1 MKHEVLDLKASH
13 LAERS
18 SRMVK
23 EGVLPFARKNPLL
36 AGALLFALLSSIYW
50 LFIASDRYVS
60 EAHVIIQRTEMSAG
74 VAPDISSL
82 LTGGVATNRSD
93 QLVLR
98 DYLLSMDMVRKLDA
112 ELGLAEY
119 YSSWRIDPFS
129 KGPSDPTIEELHR
142 YYLSRVSVEYDD
154 YAGVLIIKAEG
165 FDPSMARAITKALVR
180 DGETFMNSLMHGLAR
195 DQVAFLEKE
204 VSVLGQRAMDARRAV
219 LNYQNRNG
227 LVSPTAAAEAIT
239 AIVAK
244 LEAQRTQLQTQ
255 LSAMQAYLVPD
266 HPNIVELEQQID
278 AINEQIDE
286 ENAKLASPQGNTLNT
301 KVEAFQRLE
310 MEAQFAQ
317 DLYKTALVAL
327 EKGRVEGTRTI
338 KKMSIVQAP
347 TLPEYPGKPSRLYQ
361 TVLYC
366 IMAML
371 VAGVGHL
378 MLAIVRDHRD

>member
-1 MKHEVLDLKASH
+1 
-13 LAERS
+13 
-18 SRMVK
+18 MVK
-23 EGVLPFARKNPLL
+23 EGVLPFMRKNPLL

-50 LFIASDRYVS
+50 LFIASNRYVS
-60 EAHVIIQRTEMSAG
+60 EAHVIVQRTEMSAG
-74 VAPDISSL
+74 VAPDITSL
-82 LTGGVATNRSD
+82 LTGGTATNRGD

-112 ELGLAEY
+112 ELGLAKY

-129 KGPSDPTIEELHR
+129 KGPSNPTIEELHR

-165 FDPSMARAITKALVR
+165 FDPSMAQAISKALVR
-180 DGETFMNSLMHGLAR
+180 DGETFMNSLVHGLAR

-204 VSVLGQRAMDARRAV
+204 VTVLGRRAMDARRAV
-219 LNYQNRNG
+219 LNYQNHNS

-244 LEAQRTQLQTQ
+244 LEAQRTQIQTQ
-255 LSAMQAYLVPD
+255 LIAMQAYLVPD

-278 AINEQIDE
+278 AISEQIDE
-286 ENAKLASPQGNTLNT
+286 ENAKLASPQGNTLNR
-301 KVEAFQRLE
+301 KVEEFQRLE
-310 MEAQFAQ
+310 MEAQFSQ

-361 TVLYC
+361 TFLYC

-378 MLAIVRDHRD
+378 LLAIVKDHRD